1 MSRSTVSALGLSL
14 RLDAPI
20 RWTRVKIEDPM
31 TRRLTRLTVL
41 AVCLAAASVAEPRA
55 STGVSERS
63 SAPASAARSTSILGT
78 AWNADDSPIPN
89 AKLRLRNAITGR
101 IEAATV
107 ADSAGRFTFSN
118 IEGGTYV
125 VELVN
130 DSGKVLT
137 VGHAFM
143 VAPGETV
150 ATFVR
155 LGARVPWFAGFF
167 ENAAAAATSSAAS
180 LGVTA
185 LAPVAPPVSAKR

>member
-1 MSRSTVSALGLSL
+1 MKSN
-14 RLDAPI
+14 
-20 RWTRVKIEDPM
+20 DPVL
-31 TRRLTRLTVL
+31 RRLARLTVL
-41 AVCLAAASVAEPRA
+41 AVCLAAAPWAEPRA
-55 STGVSERS
+55 AMGLPELPR
-63 SAPASAARSTSILGT
+63 APATTSARSTSIMGA
-78 AWNADDSPIPN
+78 AWNADNSPIPE

-101 IEAATV
+101 IEATTI
-107 ADSAGRFTFSN
+107 ADTSGHFTFLN
-118 IEGGTYV
+118 IEGGTYL

-130 DSGKVLT
+130 DSGRVLT

-143 VAPGETV
+143 VAPGETI

>member
-1 MSRSTVSALGLSL
+1 MGA
-14 RLDAPI
+14 
-20 RWTRVKIEDPM
+20 
-31 TRRLTRLTVL
+31 
-41 AVCLAAASVAEPRA
+41 
-55 STGVSERS
+55 
-63 SAPASAARSTSILGT
+63 
-78 AWNADDSPIPN
+78 AWNADNSPIPE

-101 IEAATV
+101 IEATTI
-107 ADSAGRFTFSN
+107 ADTSGHFTFLN
-118 IEGGTYV
+118 IEGGTYL

-130 DSGKVLT
+130 DSGRVLT

-143 VAPGETV
+143 VAPGETI

>member
-1 MSRSTVSALGLSL
+1 MR
-14 RLDAPI
+14 
-20 RWTRVKIEDPM
+20 
-31 TRRLTRLTVL
+31 RRLARVTVL
-41 AVCLAAASVAEPRA
+41 VVCVATAPAEPRA
-55 STGVSERS
+55 AGRPGDL
-63 SAPASAARSTSILGT
+63 APGPASAALRPPAGATSILGA
-78 AWNADDSPIPN
+78 AWNADNSPIPE

-101 IEAATV
+101 IEATTIGDA
-107 ADSAGRFTFSN
+107 AGQFTFTG

-130 DSGKVLT
+130 DHGRVLT
-137 VGHAFM
+137 VGQAFV
-143 VAPGETV
+143 VAPGESV

-167 ENAAAAATSSAAS
+167 ENVAVAATSSAAG

>member
-1 MSRSTVSALGLSL
+1 
-14 RLDAPI
+14 
-20 RWTRVKIEDPM
+20 VKIEDPT
-31 TRRLTRLTVL
+31 TRRLARLSVL
-41 AVCLAAASVAEPRA
+41 AVCLTAAPVAEPRA
-55 STGVSERS
+55 SSGVVEGSA
-63 SAPASAARSTSILGT
+63 APASEARSTSILGV
-78 AWNADDSPIPN
+78 AWNADDSPIPD

-101 IEAATV
+101 SEAATV

>member
-1 MSRSTVSALGLSL
+1 
-14 RLDAPI
+14 
-20 RWTRVKIEDPM
+20 VKYEDPLM
-31 TRRLTRLTVL
+31 HRLARLSVV
-41 AVCLAAASVAEPRA
+41 AVCLATAPVAGPRLSAASP
-55 STGVSERS
+55 GL
-63 SAPASAARSTSILGT
+63 APARPETIPHTAHSPSILGS
-78 AWNADDSPIPN
+78 AWNADNSPIPA

-101 IEAATV
+101 IEATTI
-107 ADSAGRFTFSN
+107 ADGNGRFTFSN
-118 IEGGTYV
+118 VEGGTYL

-130 DSGKVLT
+130 DHGKVLT

>member
-1 MSRSTVSALGLSL
+1 VESKDPVMRRCARS
-14 RLDAPI
+14 
-20 RWTRVKIEDPM
+20 
-31 TRRLTRLTVL
+31 TVL
-41 AVCLAAASVAEPRA
+41 AVCLAAVPMAEPRA
-55 STGVSERS
+55 AAGFSEGPPAHGATIAH
-63 SAPASAARSTSILGT
+63 SARLTSILGA
-78 AWNADDSPIPN
+78 AWNADNSPIAE

-101 IEAATV
+101 IEATTI
-107 ADSAGRFTFSN
+107 ADTAGQFTFSN
-118 IEGGTYV
+118 IEGGTYL

-130 DSGKVLT
+130 DSGKLLT

-143 VAPGETV
+143 VAPGETIV
-150 ATFVR
+150 TFVR